1 MSSIIDECLTHNKK
15 SMMNSKIWKFCSKES
30 NTHLKNEEN
39 CGDLWTYG
47 LFLKFKTFLFLN
59 GDYGIEEIVLKIIV
73 PIESYSQN
81 SGDFPMVHVVGD
93 FLQ

>member
-1 MSSIIDECLTHNKK
+1 M
-15 SMMNSKIWKFCSKES
+15 
-30 NTHLKNEEN
+30 
-39 CGDLWTYG
+39 
-47 LFLKFKTFLFLN
+47 FLKFKTFLFLN